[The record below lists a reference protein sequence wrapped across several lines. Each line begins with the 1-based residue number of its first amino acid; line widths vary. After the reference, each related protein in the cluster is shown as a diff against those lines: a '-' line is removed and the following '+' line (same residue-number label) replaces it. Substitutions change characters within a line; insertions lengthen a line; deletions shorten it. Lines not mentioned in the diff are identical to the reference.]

1 MSYEG
6 SETRDQEPIRS
17 QQVAGS
23 LAMGV
28 KNCNGPVR
36 KLFVSDGQKAALAL
50 PAVDLDETMEK
61 GDQITDGD
69 VIVLEIRRIL
79 LFRCFNQR
87 PEYLVEWT
95 GLDVSFNMWVHKDV
109 LEQDIPNMV

>member
-87 PEYLVEWT
+87 PE
-95 GLDVSFNMWVHKDV
+95 
-109 LEQDIPNMV
+109 